1 MVEEY
6 SGIPDEIRTFF
17 EGDYGQTLLIKG
29 MPGTG
34 KTAFALTLLSTL
46 KGNGAYLSTRVDP
59 DTLYQQHPWIKD
71 EIAADNI
78 LDATQS
84 ERERATRTQAITI
97 KPLKYTNV
105 PDFLKAVY
113 IRTEKMTKPIIIIDS
128 WDAVA
133 SYTGYYEQR
142 EREKLE
148 HNLCDFSRKTK
159 TKIILLV
166 EYTGQTALDYLVDGV
181 ILVESDLYYE
191 RRLRRMVMQKLRGCQ
206 ISNPVCLFSL
216 DNGMF
221 NAFTEFK
228 GMALESENP
237 SLSDPLPD
245 LGELMI
251 STGLKDLDQVIN
263 GYGSCNL
270 FEGDYIPYDLLARAL
285 CINTL
290 NLGRHLIFTST
301 KQNEFLNRVLPYVK
315 PEYRTNI
322 AVIED
327 IQNLER
333 GIKGAKDIIVLS
345 LEEIEDVDTAIDEVL
360 SYIKE
365 QGCVALCFGGEEG
378 GKGKELGSV
387 ASTHI
392 KTKYISGIP
401 CFYGEIPRT
410 EIYAM
415 EMEPAAQRGFPD
427 ISLTPIV

>member
-1 MVEEY
+1 MIEEY
-6 SGIPDEIRTFF
+6 SGIPDEIRAFF

-59 DTLYQQHPWIKD
+59 ETLYQQHPWIKD
-71 EIAADNI
+71 EIDADNI

-84 ERERATRTQAITI
+84 ERERVVKAQGMSI

-113 IRTEKMTKPIIIIDS
+113 LRTEKMTNPIIIIDS

-159 TKIILLV
+159 TKIMLLV
-166 EYTGQTALDYLVDGV
+166 EYTEQTALDYLVDGV
-181 ILVESDLYYE
+181 ILIESDMYRE

-206 ISNPVCLFSL
+206 ITNPVRLFSL
-216 DNGMF
+216 NNGMF
-221 NAFTEFK
+221 KAFKEFK
-228 GMALESENP
+228 GLELEIENP
-237 SLSDPLPD
+237 LVSAPLPD
-245 LGELMI
+245 ITDTKI
-251 STGLKDLDQVIN
+251 STGIQNMDRTIN

-270 FEGDYIPYDLLARAL
+270 FEGDYITYDILARAL
-285 CINTL
+285 CINAL
-290 NLGRHLIFTST
+290 NLGRHLIFTSA
-301 KQNEFLNRVLPYVK
+301 KQNEFLNRILPYVK
-315 PEYRTNI
+315 PEYKTNI

-327 IQNLER
+327 IQNLEM
-333 GIKGAKDIIVLS
+333 GIKGAKDIILLN
-345 LEEIEDVDTAIDEVL
+345 LEEIEDVDTAVDEVL
-360 SYIKE
+360 SHIKE
-365 QGCVALCFGGEEG
+365 QRCVALCFGGKEG
-378 GKGKELGSV
+378 GKGKELDSV

-401 CFYGEIPRT
+401 CFYGEMPRT

-415 EMEPAAQRGFPD
+415 EIEPSGQRGYPD

>member
-59 DTLYQQHPWIKD
+59 ETLYQQHPWIKD
-71 EIAADNI
+71 EIAADDI
-78 LDATQS
+78 IDATQS
-84 ERERATRTQAITI
+84 ERERATRTQTFAI

-113 IRTEKMTKPIIIIDS
+113 IRTEKMTKPIVIIDS

-133 SYTGYYEQR
+133 SYTGYYERR

-166 EYTGQTALDYLVDGV
+166 EYTGQAALDYLVDGV
-181 ILVESDLYYE
+181 ILVESDLYSE
-191 RRLRRMVMQKLRGCQ
+191 RRLRRMIMQKLRGCQ

-221 NAFTEFK
+221 KAFTEFT
-228 GMALESENP
+228 GRALESENP
-237 SLSDPLPD
+237 PISDPLPD
-245 LGELMI
+245 PGKLMI
-251 STGLKDLDQVIN
+251 STGLKDLDRVIN

-270 FEGDYIPYDLLARAL
+270 FEGDYITYDILARAL
-285 CINTL
+285 SINAL
-290 NLGRHLIFTST
+290 NLGRHLILTST
-301 KQNEFLNRVLPYVK
+301 KQNEFIHRTIPYVK
-315 PEYRTNI
+315 AEYKENI
-322 AVIED
+322 AVVED
-327 IQNLER
+327 IQNLKAR
-333 GIKGAKDIIVLS
+333 IKGEKDVVLLN
-345 LEEIEDVDTAIDEVL
+345 LEEIEDVDTAVKEVL
-360 SYIKE
+360 ASIE
-365 QGCVALCFGGEEG
+365 DQSCVALCFGGEEG
-378 GKGKELGSV
+378 GKGKELSSV
-387 ASTHI
+387 ASTQI
-392 KTKYISGIP
+392 KTKFISGIP
-401 CFYGEIPRT
+401 CFFGEMPRT

-415 EMEPAAQRGFPD
+415 EMEPPAQRGFPAL
-427 ISLTPIV
+427 SLTPIV